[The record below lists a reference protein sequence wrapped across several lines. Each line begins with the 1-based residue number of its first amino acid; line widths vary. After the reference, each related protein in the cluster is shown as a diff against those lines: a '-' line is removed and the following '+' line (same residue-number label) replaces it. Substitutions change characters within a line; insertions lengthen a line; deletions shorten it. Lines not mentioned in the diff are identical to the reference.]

1 MGLMSIV
8 NSLASSPIGKVA
20 GGFLEGEIDERKEAA
35 RLQEEK
41 DKRYA
46 NITDGLVN
54 NLLTIEANVIA
65 NATRESNIYDEA
77 KNWAIGKF
85 GDGGLA
91 VVERMRQDGL
101 FSGAQ
106 DLNSVLT
113 NSNNMYGAGLPEGSE
128 PWYQQPEWQE
138 FSTAYK
144 DYTAPTN
151 TYQNRINQ
159 SYGTIGNILKD
170 NGIGDF
176 TFDLFTGAKKQP
188 NVPAEGVITETGPDT
203 SVEKE
208 SASAENIID
217 INTLGTAPILGNA
230 PILGEKGIQGYSET
244 NFSKAKADLIERQY
258 PEFDQIF
265 ITDMTGNM
273 TVNKGAFAGDV
284 NKVNE
289 ISKAENYLESTLM
302 ESRNLY
308 QTGKLKT
315 NNNYNKF
322 YQFFNKK
329 DFDERGF
336 VSTALNDYFDTVSKQ
351 KSELIKM
358 NVLKD
363 DLRNSVEEGTMSSDM
378 YGELSDYLDE
388 VFPYAPGD
396 ANSWENLY
404 LRNVGLENSTFK
416 QAYNKAVTDFM
427 QDKMRLS
434 GASHSM
440 QFIDPS
446 KDQTVEKIL
455 KGKEILKSMSDEDKK
470 KPYLQ
475 YYSENI
481 QNFVDGD
488 FGTEPIS
495 TFLNRITPENYA
507 DVQSINL
514 QFSNPELE
522 FEMLTPTDTTID
534 VEAYRPANITA
545 IAGTKKSRT
554 NVTIPGLPEV
564 ASSILANTNMTTQ
577 AQVLSWME
585 SLNGDL
591 NAMRQAVI
599 GMIVND
605 IQAGNLD
612 NLPSAQII
620 DLADQ
625 VLLDLGTFAS
635 DQFTAGAPTGTDE
648 ITASNETIAT
658 IENDN
663 TTANEAIEKEEKDAD
678 DKLSE
683 AMQENFNIEPI
694 IETEEN
700 RGVGEDPWLF
710 ADGSFNP
717 DWDASDLDMDTR
729 YQFGS
734 EANKYNRAR
743 MAYEK
748 MKSQEKFNETAGKI
762 FKFIKDNAILDEG
775 EKYND
780 NK

>member
-138 FSTAYK
+138 FSTSYK

-176 TFDLFTGAKKQP
+176 TFDLFTGAKQQQSKNP
-188 NVPAEGVITETGPDT
+188 NVPAEGTITETGPDT

-217 INTLGTAPILGNA
+217 INTLGTAPTF
-230 PILGEKGIQGYSET
+230 GERGIQGYSET
-244 NFSKAKADLIERQY
+244 NFSKATASAIERYY
-258 PEFDQIF
+258 PEFDQMF
-265 ITDMTGNM
+265 ILGMDGTMTF
-273 TVNKGAFAGDV
+273 NKAAFAGDV
-284 NKVNE
+284 NKVTEVN
-289 ISKAENYLESTLM
+289 KAMTYLDNTLS

-322 YQFFNKK
+322 NQFFNRK

-336 VSTALNDYFDTVSKQ
+336 VSTALNDYFDTVNKQ

-358 NVLKD
+358 NVLKS
-363 DLRNSVEEGTMSSDM
+363 DLRNTVDEGTMSSDM

-388 VFPYAPGD
+388 VFPYSPGD

-440 QFIDPS
+440 QFIDPTA
-446 KDQTVEKIL
+446 TVEEVL
-455 KGKEILKSMSDEDKK
+455 KGKTILEGMSKENLNQ
-470 KPYLQ
+470 PYLQ
-475 YYSENI
+475 YYSNSI
-481 QNFVDGD
+481 QSFVDGD

-495 TFLNRITPENYA
+495 TFLNRIAPENYA

-514 QFSNPELE
+514 QFNNPELE

-534 VEAYRPANITA
+534 AEAYRPANITA
-545 IAGTKKSRT
+545 IAETKQSRT
-554 NVTIPGLPEV
+554 NITIPGLPEV

-577 AQVLSWME
+577 AQVLSWMQ

-605 IQAGNLD
+605 IQAGNID
-612 NLPSAQII
+612 NIPSAQII

-648 ITASNETIAT
+648 ITANNETIAT

-663 TTANEAIEKEEKDAD
+663 TIANDAIEKEDKDAD
-678 DKLSE
+678 DKLAES
-683 AMQENFNIEPI
+683 MQENFEISPI

-700 RGVGEDPWLF
+700 KGVGEDPWLF

-717 DWDASDLDMDTR
+717 NWDASDLDMDTK

-762 FKFIKDNAILDEG
+762 FKFIKDNAILEEG

>member
-138 FSTAYK
+138 FSTSYK
-144 DYTAPTN
+144 NYTAPTN

-176 TFDLFTGAKKQP
+176 TFDLFTNAKQQQSKNP
-188 NVPAEGVITETGPDT
+188 NVPAEGTITETGPDT

-217 INTLGTAPILGNA
+217 INTLGTAPTF
-230 PILGEKGIQGYSET
+230 GERGIQGYSET

-258 PEFDQIF
+258 PQFDQMF
-265 ITDMTGNM
+265 ITDMAGNM
-273 TVNKGAFAGDV
+273 TFNKGAFAGDI
-284 NKVNE
+284 NKVTE
-289 ISKAENYLESTLM
+289 VGKAETYLENTLM
-302 ESRNLY
+302 NSRNLY

-315 NNNYNKF
+315 NNDYNKF

-336 VSTALNDYFDTVSKQ
+336 VSTALNDYFDTISKQ

-358 NVLKD
+358 NVLKS
-363 DLRNSVEEGTMSSDM
+363 DLRNTVEDGTMSNTM
-378 YGELSDYLDE
+378 YGELSNYLDE
-388 VFPYAPGD
+388 VFPYSPGD

-440 QFIDPS
+440 QFIDPTA
-446 KDQTVEKIL
+446 TVEEVL
-455 KGKEILKSMSDEDKK
+455 KGKTILEGMSKENLNQ
-470 KPYLQ
+470 PYLQ
-475 YYSENI
+475 YYSNSI
-481 QNFVDGD
+481 QSFVDGD

-495 TFLNRITPENYA
+495 TFLNRISPENYA
-507 DVQSINL
+507 DIQSINL
-514 QFSNPELE
+514 QFNNPELE

-534 VEAYRPANITA
+534 AEAYRPANITA
-545 IAGTKKSRT
+545 IAETKQSRT
-554 NVTIPGLPEV
+554 NTTIPGLPEV

-577 AQVLSWME
+577 AQVLSWMQ

-599 GMIVND
+599 GIIVND
-605 IQAGNLD
+605 IQAGNID
-612 NLPSAQII
+612 NIPSAQII

-683 AMQENFNIEPI
+683 SMQENFDIKPI

-700 RGVGEDPWLF
+700 KGVGEDPWLF

>member
-138 FSTAYK
+138 FSTSYK

-176 TFDLFTGAKKQP
+176 TFDLFTGAKQQQSKNP
-188 NVPAEGVITETGPDT
+188 NVPAEGTITETGPDT
-203 SVEKE
+203 SIEKE

-217 INTLGTAPILGNA
+217 INTLGTAPTF
-230 PILGEKGIQGYSET
+230 GERGIQGYSET
-244 NFSKAKADLIERQY
+244 NFSKATASAIERYY
-258 PEFDQIF
+258 PEFDQMF
-265 ITDMTGNM
+265 ILGMDGTMTF
-273 TVNKGAFAGDV
+273 NKAAFAGDV
-284 NKVNE
+284 NKVTEVN
-289 ISKAENYLESTLM
+289 KAMTYLDNTLS

-322 YQFFNKK
+322 NQFFNRK

-336 VSTALNDYFDTVSKQ
+336 VSTALNDYFDTVNKQ

-358 NVLKD
+358 NVLKS
-363 DLRNSVEEGTMSSDM
+363 DLRNTVDEGTMSSDM

-388 VFPYAPGD
+388 VFPYSPGD

-440 QFIDPS
+440 QFIDPTA
-446 KDQTVEKIL
+446 TVGEVL
-455 KGKEILKSMSDEDKK
+455 KGKTILEGMSKENLNQ
-470 KPYLQ
+470 PYLQ
-475 YYSENI
+475 YYSNSI
-481 QNFVDGD
+481 QSFVDGD

-495 TFLNRITPENYA
+495 TFLNRIAPENYA

-514 QFSNPELE
+514 QFNNPELE

-534 VEAYRPANITA
+534 AEAYRPANITA
-545 IAGTKKSRT
+545 IAETKQSRT
-554 NVTIPGLPEV
+554 NTTIPGLPEV

-577 AQVLSWME
+577 AQVLSWMQ

-605 IQAGNLD
+605 IQAGNID
-612 NLPSAQII
+612 NIPSAQII

-648 ITASNETIAT
+648 ITANNETIAT

-663 TTANEAIEKEEKDAD
+663 AIVNDVIENENKDAD
-678 DKLSE
+678 DKLAES
-683 AMQENFNIEPI
+683 MQENFDIKPI

-700 RGVGEDPWLF
+700 KGVGEDPWLF

-717 DWDASDLDMDTR
+717 NWDASDLDMDTK
-729 YQFGS
+729 YQFNS
-734 EANKYNRAR
+734 DANRYNRAR

-762 FKFIKDNAILDEG
+762 FKFIKDNAFLDEG

>member
-138 FSTAYK
+138 FSTSYK

-176 TFDLFTGAKKQP
+176 TFDLFTGAKQQSKNP
-188 NVPAEGVITETGPDT
+188 NVPAEGTITETGPDT

-217 INTLGTAPILGNA
+217 INTLGTAPTF
-230 PILGEKGIQGYSET
+230 GERGIQGYSET
-244 NFSKAKADLIERQY
+244 NFSKATASAIERYY
-258 PEFDQIF
+258 PEFDQMF
-265 ITDMTGNM
+265 ILGMDGTMTF
-273 TVNKGAFAGDV
+273 NKAAFAGDV
-284 NKVNE
+284 NKVTEVN
-289 ISKAENYLESTLM
+289 KAMTYLDNTLS

-322 YQFFNKK
+322 NQFFNRK

-336 VSTALNDYFDTVSKQ
+336 VSTALNDYFDTVNKQ

-358 NVLKD
+358 NVLKS
-363 DLRNSVEEGTMSSDM
+363 DLRNTVDEGTMSSDM

-388 VFPYAPGD
+388 VF
-396 ANSWENLY
+396 
-404 LRNVGLENSTFK
+404 
-416 QAYNKAVTDFM
+416 
-427 QDKMRLS
+427 
-434 GASHSM
+434 
-440 QFIDPS
+440 
-446 KDQTVEKIL
+446 
-455 KGKEILKSMSDEDKK
+455 
-470 KPYLQ
+470 
-475 YYSENI
+475 
-481 QNFVDGD
+481 
-488 FGTEPIS
+488 
-495 TFLNRITPENYA
+495 
-507 DVQSINL
+507 
-514 QFSNPELE
+514 
-522 FEMLTPTDTTID
+522 LT
-534 VEAYRPANITA
+534 R
-545 IAGTKKSRT
+545 
-554 NVTIPGLPEV
+554 
-564 ASSILANTNMTTQ
+564 
-577 AQVLSWME
+577 
-585 SLNGDL
+585 
-591 NAMRQAVI
+591 
-599 GMIVND
+599 
-605 IQAGNLD
+605 
-612 NLPSAQII
+612 
-620 DLADQ
+620 
-625 VLLDLGTFAS
+625 
-635 DQFTAGAPTGTDE
+635 
-648 ITASNETIAT
+648 
-658 IENDN
+658 
-663 TTANEAIEKEEKDAD
+663 
-678 DKLSE
+678 
-683 AMQENFNIEPI
+683 
-694 IETEEN
+694 
-700 RGVGEDPWLF
+700 
-710 ADGSFNP
+710 
-717 DWDASDLDMDTR
+717 
-729 YQFGS
+729 
-734 EANKYNRAR
+734 
-743 MAYEK
+743 
-748 MKSQEKFNETAGKI
+748 
-762 FKFIKDNAILDEG
+762 
-775 EKYND
+775 
-780 NK
+780 